1 MAVAATATLTGLI
14 ASAQSLLTVTMPA
27 MGDGTVEGREGD
39 LMIGLDLDVFA
50 IGISTMTTFGGCSAG
65 GVFVTAITLMTIGG
79 FSEGVT

>member
-1 MAVAATATLTGLI
+1 VAVAATATATLTGLI

-65 GVFVTAITLMTIGG
+65 VFAIVITMMTGG
-79 FSEGVT
+79 FSEDVT